1 MIGIELSELAKG
13 VSLIEEHADDKELNE
28 FVNGLREFVLYIL
41 RRDDAVTMASKPYS
55 YVDAII
61 CHLLTGKLK
70 IDEADYL

>member
-13 VSLIEEHADDKELNE
+13 VSLLEEYADDKELNE
-28 FVNGLREFVLYIL
+28 CVNGLREFVLYTL
-41 RRDDAVTMASKPYS
+41 RRDDAVTMESKPYS

-61 CHLLTGKLK
+61 CHLLAGKLK

>member
-13 VSLIEEHADDKELNE
+13 VSLLEEYADDKELNE

-41 RRDDAVTMASKPYS
+41 KKDDVVTMESKPYS
-55 YVDAII
+55 YVDDII

-70 IDEADYL
+70 IDEVDYL

>member
-13 VSLIEEHADDKELNE
+13 LSLLEEHAEDEELNE
-28 FVNGLREFVLYIL
+28 CVNGLREFVLDIL
-41 RRDDAVTMASKPYS
+41 RRDDAATMESKPYS
-55 YVDAII
+55 YIDAII